1 MVHAP
6 QRSPPSPKRVTWEE
20 FVALPDDDRREL
32 IDGELV
38 ETEIPTEYHEFLVV
52 MVAHLLTAWALENG
66 GRVVGSGYNS
76 RVGDRRGVMPDV
88 QYYRAGRARQDQART
103 DGGPDLA
110 VEVISP
116 GSIRYDRVK
125 KLEYYRRIGV
135 PEYWIVDPEEQSLMR
150 FVLGEHPDVPGKVW
164 ITTHALTAEDREF
177 APPSFPGLVIDL
189 PQLFTMPE

>member
-66 GRVVGSGYNS
+66 GRVVGSGYKV
-76 RVGDRRGVMPDV
+76 RIDDRRGVMPDV

-150 FVLGEHPDVPGKVW
+150 FVLGEHPDASGKVW
-164 ITTHALTAEDREF
+164 VTTHALTAEDREF